1 MALNQIS
8 LISDPLWALAAMAQW
23 IEHWTTKH
31 RVTGL
36 TPGQGTCL
44 GCGLGPIGGGR
55 ERQPHTGVSFSFS
68 LSLPLSK
75 NKYSLEKNKSKKVVR
90 ERRKK

>member
-44 GCGLGPIGGGR
+44 GCGLGPIGGGVR
-55 ERQPHTGVSFSFS
+55 GNHTLAF
-68 LSLPLSK
+68 LSLFLSPFPSLK
-75 NKYSLEKNKSKKVVR
+75 INK
-90 ERRKK
+90 